1 MMRWVCGLMS
11 AVLSTACVFAQDDSG
26 DGGGAPDFVAAGI
39 AAIPKSPGA
48 DSYRF
53 IPFAAGRVRL
63 GDVVLQVEG
72 PGLSAGFVNEGPL
85 EAGAYVRYYGGR
97 DDDTGDVI
105 VDLLPEADN
114 AIVAGGFVRYQIAD
128 GVLTPYDR
136 VYLGGRLGM
145 DITGEYSGV
154 FWSGSA
160 AYATPLSRTTLLIA
174 NLSISGTPD
183 DYADALF
190 SVSNA
195 GALASGLPAFTA
207 GSGLQDIGLTLF
219 LDQQVADNWSVTGIF
234 GVSRLQGDYADS
246 PIVTLR
252 GDEMQYFAGLGIGR
266 RF

>member
-1 MMRWVCGLMS
+1 MFRLFVMAACLMS
-11 AVLSTACVFAQDDSG
+11 APAFAQDE
-26 DGGGAPDFVAAGI
+26 GGAPNFVAVGI
-39 AAIPKSPGA
+39 AALPESPGA

-53 IPFAAGRVRL
+53 IPFAAGRVRT

-72 PGLSAGFVNEGPL
+72 PGLSASFLNQGPV

-105 VDLLPEADN
+105 VDLLPEADSG
-114 AIVAGGFVRYQIAD
+114 IVAGGFVRYQVAD
-128 GVLTPYDR
+128 GLLTPFDR
-136 VYLGGRLGM
+136 LYVSGRLGM
-145 DITGEYSGV
+145 DVTGEYSGV

-190 SVSNA
+190 SVSNV
-195 GALASGLPAFTA
+195 GALASGLPVFTA
-207 GSGLQDIGLTLF
+207 QSGLQDIGLTFL
-219 LDQQVADNWSVTGIF
+219 LDQQVTDNWSVTGIF
-234 GVSRLQGDYADS
+234 SASRLQGDYADS
-246 PIVTLR
+246 PIVTIR

>member
-1 MMRWVCGLMS
+1 MVRFALMAACLLS
-11 AVLSTACVFAQDDSG
+11 APAFGQDA
-26 DGGGAPDFVAAGI
+26 GGAPNFVAGGI
-39 AAIPKSPGA
+39 AALPESPGA

-72 PGLSAGFVNEGPL
+72 PGLSAGFLNQDRI

-114 AIVAGGFVRYQIAD
+114 AIVAGGFVRYQIAE
-128 GVLTPYDR
+128 GILTPVDR
-136 VYLGGRLGM
+136 LYVSGRLGM
-145 DITGEYSGV
+145 DVTGEYSGV

-174 NLSISGTPD
+174 NLTVSGSPD

-190 SVSNA
+190 SVTNA
-195 GALASGLPAFTA
+195 GALASGLPVFTA
-207 GSGLQDIGLTLF
+207 QSGLQDVGVTLF
-219 LDQQVADNWSVTGIF
+219 LDQQVTANWSVTGIF
-234 GVSRLQGDYADS
+234 GASRLQGDYADS